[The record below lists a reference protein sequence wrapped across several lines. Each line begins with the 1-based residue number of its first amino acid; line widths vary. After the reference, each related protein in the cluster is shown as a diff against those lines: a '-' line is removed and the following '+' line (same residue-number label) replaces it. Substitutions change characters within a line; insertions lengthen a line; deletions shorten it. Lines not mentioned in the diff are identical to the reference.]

1 MISSKTLNAIE
12 YDKILLAVASKCVL
26 KESKKLI
33 LNEKPSTDYEEVKYL
48 LGKTKEAY
56 KILYTHGVTVIEFF
70 DEMLDETERSKRGGT
85 LSMGEIL
92 KVCRLLRSSRIAVTT
107 LNSLNDSE
115 ITILKDIT
123 NCIYYDKYLE
133 NEILTKI
140 ITDEQIA
147 DNATEKLYQIRQN
160 IKRLNEKIFTRKDL
174 LKNYFVYNN
183 KTIFDATSIVLEHN
197 LDILPVI
204 DCKHK
209 YLGVLTIRDIL
220 EAYTSYAAVNAQG
233 DILQLTLNCNDL
245 CVSEISR
252 IIENENGHIIN
263 LFIEI

>member
-1 MISSKTLNAIE
+1 MIVESYISNDIIPLKIE
-12 YDKILLAVASKCVL
+12 DSFKLSAHLMDDEKFSYFPVVKENNLYVGLVSDKVL
-26 KESKKLI
+26 
-33 LNEKPSTDYEEVKYL
+33 YE
-48 LGKTKEAY
+48 
-56 KILYTHGVTVIEFF
+56 
-70 DEMLDETERSKRGGT
+70 LD
-85 LSMGEIL
+85 
-92 KVCRLLRSSRIAVTT
+92 
-107 LNSLNDSE
+107 N
-115 ITILKDIT
+115 
-123 NCIYYDKYLE
+123 
-133 NEILTKI
+133 
-140 ITDEQIA
+140 
-147 DNATEKLYQIRQN
+147 
-160 IKRLNEKIFTRKDL
+160 LNEKIFTRKDL

-263 LFIEI
+263 LFVMPIKETTKIKVFIKLARMELCRVMKAFERYNYDVEYFVQSTESDDEELIKNYDLLMKYLSI

>member
-1 MISSKTLNAIE
+1 MIVESYISNDIIPLKIE
-12 YDKILLAVASKCVL
+12 DSFKLSAHLMDDEKFSYFPVVKDNNLYVGLVSDKVL
-26 KESKKLI
+26 
-33 LNEKPSTDYEEVKYL
+33 YE
-48 LGKTKEAY
+48 
-56 KILYTHGVTVIEFF
+56 
-70 DEMLDETERSKRGGT
+70 LD
-85 LSMGEIL
+85 
-92 KVCRLLRSSRIAVTT
+92 
-107 LNSLNDSE
+107 N
-115 ITILKDIT
+115 
-123 NCIYYDKYLE
+123 
-133 NEILTKI
+133 
-140 ITDEQIA
+140 
-147 DNATEKLYQIRQN
+147 
-160 IKRLNEKIFTRKDL
+160 LNEKIFTRKDL

-263 LFIEI
+263 LFVMPIKETTKIKVFIKLARMELCRVMKAFERYNYDVEYFVQSTESDDEELIKNYDLLMKYLSI

>member
-1 MISSKTLNAIE
+1 MIVENYISNDIIPLKIE
-12 YDKILLAVASKCVL
+12 DSF
-26 KESKKLI
+26 KLSAH
-33 LNEKPSTDYEEVKYL
+33 LMDNEKFSYFPVIKDNNLYVGLVSDKVLYE
-48 LGKTKEAY
+48 
-56 KILYTHGVTVIEFF
+56 
-70 DEMLDETERSKRGGT
+70 LD
-85 LSMGEIL
+85 
-92 KVCRLLRSSRIAVTT
+92 
-107 LNSLNDSE
+107 N
-115 ITILKDIT
+115 
-123 NCIYYDKYLE
+123 
-133 NEILTKI
+133 
-140 ITDEQIA
+140 
-147 DNATEKLYQIRQN
+147 
-160 IKRLNEKIFTRKDL
+160 LNEKIFTRKDL

-263 LFIEI
+263 LFVMPIKETTKIKVFIKLARMELCRVMKAFERYNYDVEYFVQSTKSDDEELIKNYDLLMKYLSI